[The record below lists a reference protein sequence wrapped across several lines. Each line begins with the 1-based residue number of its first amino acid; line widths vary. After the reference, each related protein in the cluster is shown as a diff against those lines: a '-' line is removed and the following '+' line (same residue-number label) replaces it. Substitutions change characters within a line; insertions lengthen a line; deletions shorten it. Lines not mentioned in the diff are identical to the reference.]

1 MYKIPVIIGY
11 LKLKSS
17 LTIKTDGISSKNW
30 LIIFLTHLIWA
41 KMSLLIYSSVE
52 LLRVLSDSDIS
63 KCLEGY

>member
-11 LKLKSS
+11 FKLKSS

-41 KMSLLIYSSVE
+41 EMSLLIYSSVE
-52 LLRVLSDSDIS
+52 LLRILSDSDIS
-63 KCLEGY
+63 KCLEGN